1 MNSACQGDYIS
12 FNIVEGLL
20 HMDEEASDSWEGE
33 SHGEDIPN
41 NLVPL
46 SDTNSI
52 LDIAMPVKIPRRQNF
67 LCWERDSVILNVYTK

>member
-33 SHGEDIPN
+33 SHGEDISN

-46 SDTNSI
+46 SDT
-52 LDIAMPVKIPRRQNF
+52 K
-67 LCWERDSVILNVYTK
+67 